1 MASFRPTDLSSAAT
15 FDERLTEGQVM
26 FAKSAYPEREKS
38 FKSRENREVGK
49 KIDGSTQNQ
58 GPELKDDSDMSVL
71 LFPGQGAQ
79 FVGMAKQ
86 LLDDPDLP
94 NVRDMFDR
102 ASQILDYDLLKVCL
116 EGPEDRLRQGRI

>member
-1 MASFRPTDLSSAAT
+1 
-15 FDERLTEGQVM
+15 M